1 MGKLEEKLDRA
12 VKEGKVPHAVVFA
25 TNKDGICTH
34 IRRSSDANT
43 LTIEQ
48 GVSPTSTQSGR
59 TF

>member
-25 TNKDGICTH
+25 TNKNGICT
-34 IRRSSDANT
+34 RRSDANT